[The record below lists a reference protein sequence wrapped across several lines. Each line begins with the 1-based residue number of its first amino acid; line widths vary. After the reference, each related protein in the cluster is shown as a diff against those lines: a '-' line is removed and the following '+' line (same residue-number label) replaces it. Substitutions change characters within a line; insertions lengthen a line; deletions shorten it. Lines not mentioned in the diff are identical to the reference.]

1 MATLTAGQISL
12 SSNTISCSATVSG
25 LQTDFNGQRQIRF
38 YLVSGGSWIEQYRQS
53 ISGDGTYNFS
63 TSSSSL
69 ATGRYQA
76 GFELYYQQVNESSW
90 TYSLNALS
98 SNSIQIITRPN
109 NFTFSSSIASEADT
123 TTLTATEWNNFC
135 ARVNDFRQY
144 KGLSTVSFTQ
154 AFSGGIMTAAIM
166 AQPWDA
172 INTISGHGTMPTRPS
187 QGATIYASYFHDLA
201 NALNNIS

>member
-12 SSNTISCSATVSG
+12 NSGIITCSVTVG
-25 LQTDFNGQRQIRF
+25 ELQTDFNGQRQIRF
-38 YLVSGGSWIEQYRQS
+38 YLVSGSSWIEQYRQS

-69 ATGRYQA
+69 AAGSYQA
-76 GFELYYQQVNESSW
+76 GFELYYQQANESSW

-98 SNSIQIITRPN
+98 SNNIQIKTRPL
-109 NFTFSSSIASEADT
+109 NFTFSNSIAPEADT
-123 TTLTATEWNNFC
+123 TTLTASEWNSFC

-172 INTISGHGTMPTRPS
+172 INAISGHGTMPTRPE
-187 QGATIYASYFHDLA
+187 QGETIYASYFHSLA
-201 NALNNIS
+201 DALNSIS